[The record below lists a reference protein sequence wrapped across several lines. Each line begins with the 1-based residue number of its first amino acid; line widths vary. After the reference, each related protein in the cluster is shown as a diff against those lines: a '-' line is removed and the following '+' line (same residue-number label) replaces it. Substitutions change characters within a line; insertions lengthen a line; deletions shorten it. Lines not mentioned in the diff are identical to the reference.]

1 MNVAYFI
8 YVGKFI
14 ENDMFDVC
22 IRSLQK
28 QSDCKIV
35 VYTCGLENQEL
46 LKSRGVEV
54 IEFPKEDW
62 ENRRMV
68 CKIEKAFQVIKD
80 LKLNDGDNVLSFDA
94 DLVFVKNPFD
104 VFDND
109 FDFMYTTR
117 HYPSEFKTNGGVW
130 GYKVIPSSY
139 RFMKFF
145 ISEINE
151 PKWEPYVNFRR
162 NHPHNSDM
170 NNKDWWVDQDFV
182 CVCNETQ
189 PPLDVKLFDA
199 KSRYNHIIRDG
210 YQEVEREIESGDN
223 YVLHLKSGT
232 YNRWGSGKQIY
243 EQSAYES
250 YFKDW
255 LND

>member
-80 LKLNDGDNVLSFDA
+80 LKLNDGDNVLSF
-94 DLVFVKNPFD
+94 
-104 VFDND
+104 
-109 FDFMYTTR
+109 
-117 HYPSEFKTNGGVW
+117 G
-130 GYKVIPSSY
+130 I
-139 RFMKFF
+139 
-145 ISEINE
+145 
-151 PKWEPYVNFRR
+151 
-162 NHPHNSDM
+162 
-170 NNKDWWVDQDFV
+170 
-182 CVCNETQ
+182 C
-189 PPLDVKLFDA
+189 
-199 KSRYNHIIRDG
+199 
-210 YQEVEREIESGDN
+210 QESI
-223 YVLHLKSGT
+223 
-232 YNRWGSGKQIY
+232 
-243 EQSAYES
+243 
-250 YFKDW
+250 
-255 LND
+255 